1 MSAAHFESTVLSTEL
16 DGHVATLWLD
26 RPDAG
31 NAMGP
36 EFWVDLPRIVESLCD
51 DHEVRCIV
59 RAAKG
64 KHFSV
69 GLDLKA
75 MAGPLMGGSGS
86 GGGASS
92 HATKNAA
99 LNKQI
104 KSMQA
109 SVSSV
114 AAARVP
120 VIAAVHG
127 ACIGGGV
134 DLIAA
139 CDIRLASSDASFSVR
154 EAKVAIVADIGS
166 LQRLPSIIGGG
177 HVAELALTGKDIDAA
192 RAAEIN
198 LVNHVI
204 DGGSDDVLAAAREM
218 AAEIAA
224 NSPLAVEGTK
234 RVLAANDG
242 HTIAEG
248 LDFVADFNTMYINS
262 NDLIEAMTSFME
274 KRPGNYTGT

>member
-51 DHEVRCIV
+51 DHEVRCFV
-59 RAAKG
+59 LAAKG

-69 GLDLKA
+69 GLDLMA
-75 MAGPLMGGSGS
+75 MAGPLLGGS
-86 GGGASS
+86 GGGTSS

-99 LNKQI
+99 LNRQI

-248 LDFVADFNTMYINS
+248 LDFVADCNTMYINS